1 MQKYRN
7 REQIKGC
14 QGLGMKG
21 GSEYIGQHNRILG
34 VMELFCILITAVL
47 HKSAIKGTPKKVNS
61 YVKIQIMYTPKKLI
75 LLHINFFEVW
85 KIIKVIN
92 IQDIWHYIKIYLL
105 KM

>member
-34 VMELFCILITAVL
+34 VMELFCILITAVVTQIRNKRYTQ
-47 HKSAIKGTPKKVNS
+47 KS
-61 YVKIQIMYTPKKLI
+61 
-75 LLHINFFEVW
+75 
-85 KIIKVIN
+85 
-92 IQDIWHYIKIYLL
+92 
-105 KM
+105 